1 MGLPEFHFSLYCMF
15 VQGIDK
21 VMKHKVDLTRS
32 VKDPGTG

>member
-1 MGLPEFHFSLYCMF
+1 MGIPESPFFLNCMF

-21 VMKHKVDLTRS
+21 VRLRVDCTLS